1 MAVNIIGGQPN
12 VATALQTIAFNEL
25 GITTANTAII
35 YLIGAA
41 LKSYMPGRSINGITG
56 FEAGKGYYYVAKQD
70 IDLETVLIPP
80 VPESAEATLSNSE
93 TFTI

>member
-12 VATALQTIAFNEL
+12 VATAVQTIAFNEL
-25 GITTANTAII
+25 GINTTNTAII
-35 YLIGAA
+35 YVIGSA

-70 IDLETVLIPP
+70 IDLESVLVPPIPQT
-80 VPESAEATLSNSE
+80 AEATLSNSE